1 MVEIESSSSML
12 MTDAHP
18 YRDVFVSHVE
28 KSVDRLYGTALRL
41 TRNPSDAE
49 ELVAETVAKAW
60 ACLNTLQD
68 PDRCLPWMLRIMTN
82 MFISEKR
89 SARSKTP
96 HEEYVE
102 EPGDDTSFSL
112 FERLHQP
119 FLLWWGNPEQQFL
132 DQVAKNDI
140 EHALEGLPESF
151 RIVVLLSDMEGL
163 TYQEI
168 AEALD
173 IPIGTVRSRL
183 ARARSLLQKAL
194 WDHALDKGLIDNE
207 IRE

>member
-1 MVEIESSSSML
+1 
-12 MTDAHP
+12 MTDTQSL
-18 YRDVFVSHVE
+18 RDVFVSHVE
-28 KSVDRLYGTALRL
+28 GSVDRLYGTAMRL

-60 ACLNTLQD
+60 ACLHTLQD

-89 SARSKTP
+89 TARSRTP
-96 HEEYVE
+96 HEEYIE
-102 EPGDDTSFSL
+102 EPDSEEAGFSL
-112 FERLHQP
+112 FDRLHQP
-119 FLLWWGNPEQQFL
+119 FLLWWGNPEQEFL
-132 DQVAKNDI
+132 DRVAKNDI
-140 EHALEGLPESF
+140 EQALDALPENF

-163 TYQEI
+163 TYNEI

-173 IPIGTVRSRL
+173 VPIGTVRSRL

-194 WDHALDKGLIDNE
+194 WNHALDKGLVSSPQPS
-207 IRE
+207 